1 MKFLVLAAVAI
12 ACGCSGHGGTRPP
25 TDKELARMIRGVW
38 CVTEDGGKTCFAH
51 DRIVDN
57 KSAESC
63 GVLPSE
69 SQPYRLKTSYAISG
83 NEICYAVTESTNAV
97 NMPVGDKFC
106 VVVLAID
113 SKSQTYRFSNGPQLL
128 FTMYKLP
135 DSTPTC
141 PSGA

>member
-1 MKFLVLAAVAI
+1 MKLMVLAVFAL
-12 ACGCSGHGGTRPP
+12 ACGCSGHGGTKPP

-38 CVTEDGGKTCFAH
+38 CVTEDGGKSCFAH
-51 DRIVDN
+51 DRIVDE

-69 SQPYRLKTSYAISG
+69 HKPYYLRANYTVSG
-83 NEICYAVTESTNAV
+83 NEICYEVTESTNAIH
-97 NMPVGDKFC
+97 MPVGDKFC

-113 SKSQTYRFSNGPQLL
+113 AKSQTYRFSEDAQLL
-128 FTMYKLP
+128 FKMYKLP